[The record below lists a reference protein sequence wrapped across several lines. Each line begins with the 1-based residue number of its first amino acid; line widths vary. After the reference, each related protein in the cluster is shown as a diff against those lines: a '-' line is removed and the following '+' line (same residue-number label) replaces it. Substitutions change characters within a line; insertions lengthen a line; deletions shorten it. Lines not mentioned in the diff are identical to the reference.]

1 MTTRLGQ
8 SLHPN
13 DGIAVNIVDN
23 DTIRGINEQF
33 LSHEGPTDVITFDYR
48 DDDDPEDGP
57 RTAGEIIVSS
67 DVAATAAAQYGSTVS
82 AELALYV
89 VHGLLHLSGCDDHND
104 ADRAEMRQ
112 RETECLS
119 ELGQKFDL
127 DAIFAFAGEA

>member
-23 DTIRGINEQF
+23 HTIRGINEQF

-48 DDDDPEDGP
+48 DDEAPEGGP

-67 DVAATAAAQYGSTVS
+67 DFAATAAAEYGKTVS

-89 VHGLLHLSGCDDHND
+89 VHGLLHLSGCDDHD
-104 ADRAEMRQ
+104 DVDRAEMRQ
-112 RETECLS
+112 REAECLA
-119 ELGQKFDL
+119 ELKQEFDL
-127 DAIFAFAGEA
+127 DAIFAFAEE